1 MNKIFFL
8 GFLAATLSAC
18 NGQGGL
24 GSASQA
30 DTVVLDVRC
39 AADSECP
46 AGFQC
51 ETEVEHG
58 TESSYCVSDDDQ
70 GTSNGQCP
78 AGYELE
84 TEHAET
90 FCKAHGGGNSGSGG
104 SGADDSGAGGSG
116 ADDSGA
122 GGSGADDSGA
132 GGAAGGGAQ
141 GATCATNADCATG
154 LECEIL
160 VENGV
165 TTSTCQ
171 PHGGKG

>member
-8 GFLAATLSAC
+8 GFLTATLSAC
-18 NGQGGL
+18 NGGGGL

-30 DTVVLDVRC
+30 DTVVLDQRC

-46 AGFQC
+46 TGFQC

-58 TESSYCVSDDDQ
+58 TESSYCVSDDEQ
-70 GTSNGQCP
+70 GTSTGECP
-78 AGYELE
+78 AGYALE

-90 FCKAHGGGNSGSGG
+90 FCKLHGSDDSGTGG
-104 SGADDSGAGGSG
+104 SGADDSGT
-116 ADDSGA
+116 

-132 GGAAGGGAQ
+132 GGAGADDSGAGGAGGAAQ
-141 GATCATNADCATG
+141 GEVCATSADCGTG
-154 LECEIL
+154 LECEIQ